1 MPHPPLFKWHSE
13 NIPIEKITNQN
24 ILNVDCESLKQDISK
39 NGLKERLW
47 VAPNGDGTYKLVEG
61 VHRIKALRELGWK
74 EIPCMVFDEY

>member
-24 ILNVDCESLKQDISK
+24 ILNVDCESLKQDILK
-39 NGLKERLW
+39 NGLKESLW
-47 VAPNGDGTYKLVEG
+47 VVPNGDGTYKLVEG

-74 EIPCMVFDEY
+74 KIPCMVFDEY